1 MKILAPYV
9 PLSAAFAALHAKLGL
24 PPFALFLVAL
34 TLTDGEHIGFPSTW
48 VEDPILTSPQ

>member
-9 PLSAAFAALHAKLGL
+9 PLSAVFAALHVRLGL

-34 TLTDGEHIGFPSTW
+34 TLTDGQSST
-48 VEDPILTSPQ
+48 PTSSY